1 MWQRR
6 ERANCNG
13 KKLNKTEGGGLL
25 LHMAAKQNSSKTM
38 KKLDERARSFRW
50 LVHHPITT
58 ATSRVKLTEI
68 SIPTNLKFL
77 IIDNDFTWDIVR
89 FTWSKG
95 SSTII
100 L

>member
-1 MWQRR
+1 VAEKRKSKFAM
-6 ERANCNG
+6 ERSLI
-13 KKLNKTEGGGLL
+13 KQKGGELL